1 MEEYYKNIAIVLKC
15 LNVKNEA
22 DLNHI
27 WKDLIKMF
35 QEEQYNS
42 KAFQELTKVAISFQK
57 EFKAKH
63 ITTLQEKNYD
73 KFAPALID
81 ILNHFNIETQNLEKL
96 LQSLKKYADN
106 HSLNELSE
114 YLNNPKAKTTVE
126 EKAVVEEKKSELP
139 KEQSI
144 IKSEQHDN
152 NIIDYR
158 HKVITFVSYFYDFDN
173 SAIQNEFNNPYI
185 IDNINK
191 CTSDINKLVNK
202 TLKDLSLFDSFD
214 AINTYMHDNF
224 IREYHILIKDFIRSY
239 LKENNTSDEDIEK
252 YLEVE
257 NIEYK
262 LNNNI
267 KQMRLRDICLSLK
280 SDLTIDSLKESIL
293 KNIDSLYERRIINL
307 SSKLLNTLLTNTLES
322 QDSLIDLYNELQAKE
337 NDQNIKKGRV

>member
-1 MEEYYKNIAIVLKC
+1 MEEYYQNIAIVLKC
-15 LNVKNEA
+15 LNIKNEA

-27 WKDLIKMF
+27 WEELAKIF
-35 QEEQYNS
+35 QEEKYNS

-57 EFKAKH
+57 ELKAKH
-63 ITTLQEKNYD
+63 ITNSQEKNYD

-96 LQSLKKYADN
+96 FQSLNKYANN

-114 YLNNPKAKTTVE
+114 YLNKPESKITIEK
-126 EKAVVEEKKSELP
+126 KAVVEEKKAELP

-144 IKSEQHDN
+144 INNEQHGN
-152 NIIDYR
+152 NLIDYR
-158 HKVITFVSYFYDFDN
+158 QKVIRFVSYFYIFDN
-173 SAIQNEFNNPYI
+173 SAIQKEFNNPYI

-191 CTSDINKLVNK
+191 CTSDINKLITK
-202 TLKDLSLFDSFD
+202 TLKIISSFDSVD

-224 IREYHILIKDFIRSY
+224 VREYHEIIKGFIKGY
-239 LKENNTSDEDIEK
+239 LKLYNTSDEDIEK

-267 KQMRLRDICLSLK
+267 REMRLRDVCLTLK
-280 SDLTIDSLKESIL
+280 SNLTIDSLKESVL
-293 KNIDSLYERRIINL
+293 KNIDSLYERGIISF
-307 SSKLLNTLLTNTLES
+307 SSKILNTLLTNTLES